1 MEKVYIFEGKNVYDL
16 NSFFSEFAKM
26 VNAPNGYFGR
36 DLQSFDD
43 CLFGGFGLEAPC
55 KIIWKDSNISKQ
67 RLNSEIIREYYE
79 ENRKFYEK
87 ELANEIDELCKHSVN
102 PDDYDPF
109 AESGIKYSIEMIE
122 KAKRGEI
129 TMFDEIVS
137 TIQSV
142 TRRATFNKSWVID
155 LILE

>member
-1 MEKVYIFEGKNVYDL
+1 M
-16 NSFFSEFAKM
+16 
-26 VNAPNGYFGR
+26 
-36 DLQSFDD
+36 
-43 CLFGGFGLEAPC
+43 
-55 KIIWKDSNISKQ
+55 
-67 RLNSEIIREYYE
+67 
-79 ENRKFYEK
+79 NRS
-87 ELANEIDELCKHSVN
+87 NEIDELCKHGAN
-102 PDDYDPF
+102 PDEYHPF

-137 TIQSV
+137 AIQSV